1 MSGAGPPVRAA
12 GAAAATSAG
21 APAFRTATRSGY
33 LLPSLAPRSTIP
45 RSLSGPETTPYELLP
60 LRTKLT
66 TFIGLLPFRGWGR
79 LFGGQTLRPALW
91 PCKLPAG
98 ARKSVVEGKRVAVRV
113 DPGGRRSIKKKKK
126 TNRQQ

>member
-79 LFGGQTLRPALW
+79 LFGGHTLRPAL
-91 PCKLPAG
+91 
-98 ARKSVVEGKRVAVRV
+98 RSEERRVGKECVSTC
-113 DPGGRRSIKKKKK
+113 RSGW
-126 TNRQQ
+126 